1 MMTPM
6 PGHSRCLL
14 LDAAAGIAVAPNSAR
29 LHPGYGLRHGDAV
42 ARTERSEL
50 REATH
55 DDADAGPLRMPIPKC
70 CRRHSGC
77 PGLRS
82 APSGLRRPRQTPAA
96 DRTERSKL
104 REATHD
110 APDAEPPRRPIRK
123 GPLAQAGCPG
133 CA

>member
-6 PGHSRCLL
+6 PDHCGCLFRN
-14 LDAAAGIAVAPNSAR
+14 AAVGMAVAPDCAP
-29 LHPGYGLRHGDAV
+29 LHPGYGLRHGDTV

-96 DRTERSKL
+96 DRTERSEL
-104 REATHD
+104 REAT
-110 APDAEPPRRPIRK
+110 
-123 GPLAQAGCPG
+123 
-133 CA
+133 